1 MSTFKAGME
10 MLAKIKKNDPKI
22 FPSNEAVAAAL
33 KSGEI
38 WMTCMW
44 KARALQ
50 WQDAGLPLGFVVP
63 KEGAVAVTFEGAVP
77 KNARNKPGA
86 WKFLNAMMD
95 PKGQV
100 EFARAMGY
108 APTVRNADL
117 PADLKAR
124 VSFSDSELK
133 RVLPYD
139 SKSLVSEKVEVLEY
153 WNKSFKAGA

>member
-1 MSTFKAGME
+1 MSSFKAGMD
-10 MLAKIKKNDPKI
+10 MLASIKKNDPKI

-117 PADLKAR
+117 PEDLKAR
-124 VSFSDSELK
+124 VSFSDSEIK
-133 RVLPYD
+133 RVLAYD
-139 SKSLVSEKVEVLEY
+139 SKSLVAEKTQVLEY